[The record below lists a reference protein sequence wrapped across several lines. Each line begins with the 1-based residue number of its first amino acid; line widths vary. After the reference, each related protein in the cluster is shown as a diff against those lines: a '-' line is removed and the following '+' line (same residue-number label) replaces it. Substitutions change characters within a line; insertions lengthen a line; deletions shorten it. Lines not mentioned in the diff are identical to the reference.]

1 MSPSGLLEV
10 LRRSTRDD
18 SGATAVEYALMA
30 SLITVVIAGSVFTFG
45 QAVVGMFAAL
55 SPTL

>member
-1 MSPSGLLEV
+1 MRLNDLVEIF
-10 LRRSTRDD
+10 RRPDRDD

-30 SLITVVIAGSVFTFG
+30 SLITVAIAGTVFTFG

>member
-1 MSPSGLLEV
+1 MRFSDLVEA
-10 LRRSTRDD
+10 LRRAHRDD
-18 SGATAVEYALMA
+18 SGATAVEYGLMA
-30 SLITVVIAGSVFTFG
+30 SLITVAIAGTVFTFG